1 MKRIILAAVAVSALA
16 LAPQAFAAGASAQ
29 VTVGGSVAGACGNGN
44 QSGGGVA
51 SPSNV
56 LLGNLVDAN
65 GQLSVAEQTIT
76 FGNTWCNGP
85 ASLSVTATALDSGQ
99 PTPADAGSFVSKLD
113 MVVTGK
119 LIDTYMGGGVAK
131 TGAPKNAIINQA
143 FETGTGQ
150 YAEGKLNVTLPA
162 GTVGNDRPVA
172 GTYSGTVTLTATPA
186 P

>member
-16 LAPQAFAAGASAQ
+16 VSPAAFAASANAT
-29 VTVGGSVAGACGNGN
+29 VTVGGQVTASCGNGN

-51 SPSNV
+51 SPSV
-56 LLGNLVDAN
+56 VALGEMVDGN
-65 GQLSVAEQTIT
+65 GQLAVTEKTIT

-85 ASLSVTATALDSGQ
+85 ANLTVAVSDLDSGI
-99 PTPADAGSFVSKLD
+99 TPADASSFVGKLN

-119 LIDTYMGGGVAK
+119 MIDTYMGGGSATSNTDK
-131 TGAPKNAIINQA
+131 TAAIAQA

-150 YAEGKLNVTLPA
+150 YAEGKLNVTLPV

-172 GTYSGTVTLTATPA
+172 GTYSGTVVFTATPQ
-186 P
+186 